1 MKSCNWR
8 HRLHKQPAG
17 LRWVLRPEREVRL
30 AGWAIWCI
38 PLLWSVN
45 YLVARRAPGVID
57 PYLLAL
63 LRWGIAGGLLGIFAR
78 KELVRHRRGILAA
91 WHQYLAL
98 GFFGMVVCG
107 AWVYVGARTTT
118 AVNIAL
124 IYSASPVLIVVASSL
139 WLHDRMR
146 AVQWC
151 GVALALV
158 GVLHVIA
165 KGQWLSLTSVQFVE
179 GDAWIVAAMVSWA
192 LYALL
197 QKVWPSDLSAT
208 ARLAAIC
215 GGGVVILLPCALWEA
230 QLAGAAPWSAQ
241 AAVLA
246 IAAALFPGLA
256 AYWVYGWAQR
266 MLGAN
271 RVAMTLYLGPL
282 YGALVAYA
290 VLGEPLGWHH
300 VAGAALILPG
310 VYLVNRQPATT

>member
-1 MKSCNWR
+1 M
-8 HRLHKQPAG
+8 RLQ
-17 LRWVLRPEREVRL
+17 LRWHKVPDRQAKL
-30 AGWAIWCI
+30 ASLAIWGI

-63 LRWGIAGGLLGIFAR
+63 LRWAIAGLLLGVLAR
-78 KELVRHRRGILAA
+78 AELAA
-91 WHQYLAL
+91 HWRDILRVGHQYLVL

-124 IYSASPVLIVVASSL
+124 IYSASPVLIVVASAL
-139 WLHDRMR
+139 WLKERMR
-146 AVQWC
+146 AVQWL
-151 GVALALV
+151 GVALALL

-165 KGQWLSLTSVQFVE
+165 KGQWLSLAAVE
-179 GDAWIVAAMVSWA
+179 LVPGDGWIVAAMVSWA

-197 QKVWPSDLSAT
+197 QRVWPSTLSAT

-215 GGGVVILLPCALWEA
+215 AGGVLILLPCALWESA
-230 QLAGAAPWSAQ
+230 QADAAPWSAE
-241 AAVLA
+241 AAGLA
-246 IAAALFPGLA
+246 LAAALFPGLA

-266 MLGAN
+266 ILGAS

-282 YGALVAYA
+282 YGALVAYG

-300 VAGAALILPG
+300 VAGAAMILPG
-310 VYLVNRQPATT
+310 VYLVNRQD